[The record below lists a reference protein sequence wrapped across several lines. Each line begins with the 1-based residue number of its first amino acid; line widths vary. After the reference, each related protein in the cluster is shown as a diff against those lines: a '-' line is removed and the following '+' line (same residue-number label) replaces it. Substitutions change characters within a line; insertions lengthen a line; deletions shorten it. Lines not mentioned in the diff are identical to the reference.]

1 MSKLKLFLYS
11 FKTTA
16 LYCFLVLST
25 ILCIGCS
32 SQGKQS
38 SVAPTES
45 ASTLH
50 KPQSPAATINQQ
62 KLKFRLNGV
71 KAFALKPVADG
82 MKLVDG
88 NRKELAWLEV
98 DAQQNIKIKNPSE
111 QVVGYV
117 LYSNGN
123 WQVKSVDNTK
133 IYILKQH
140 SKENYKLEDE
150 ANQEIYEIKSR
161 NDELEI
167 ETPNHQVLYQVTVK
181 NQKILLKNMSNQSVL
196 STKSQIVPIAVACFG
211 FDVLSPEQ
219 KAALAYAVKI
229 SGQQ

>member
-32 SQGKQS
+32 TQEKQS
-38 SVAPTES
+38 SIAPTES

-88 NRKELAWLEV
+88 NRKDLAWLEV
-98 DAQQNIKIKNPSE
+98 DAQQNIKIKNSSE
-111 QVVGYV
+111 QVIGYV
-117 LYSNGN
+117 LYSQGS
-123 WQVKSVDNTK
+123 WQIKGVDNTK
-133 IYILKQH
+133 KTYILKQH
-140 SKENYKLEDE
+140 GKENYKLEDG

-161 NDELEI
+161 NDGLEI
-167 ETPNHQVLYQVTVK
+167 ETPNHRLLYQVTVK
-181 NQKILLKNMSNQSVL
+181 NKKILLKNMSTQSVL

-211 FDVLSPEQ
+211 FDVLSREQ
-219 KAALAYAVKI
+219 QAALAYAVKI
-229 SGQQ
+229 SGQ